1 LPELK
6 LLLDECVDR
15 RLAHAI
21 IGHEVKT
28 TPQMGWA
35 GLRNGALLARAVAEG
50 FDIFITVDRNLSF
63 QQPLEKY
70 PISVVVL
77 HGKSNRIEDL
87 LSLIP
92 QLLRALQFPKTGQV
106 VDVWAAV

>member
-1 LPELK
+1 MGLK

-15 RLAHAI
+15 RLAQAI
-21 IGHEVKT
+21 TGHDVKT
-28 TPQMGWA
+28 APQMGWA
-35 GLRNGALLARAVAEG
+35 GLRNGVLLGKAVEEG
-50 FDIFITVDRNLSF
+50 FDVFVTVDRNLLF

-87 LSLIP
+87 LSLTP

-106 VDVWAAV
+106 VHVTNE

>member
-1 LPELK
+1 MPELK

-21 IGHEVKT
+21 TGHQVT
-28 TPQMGWA
+28 TAPQMGWA
-35 GLRNGALLARAVAEG
+35 GLRNGALLAAAVAEG
-50 FDIFITVDRNLSF
+50 FDVFITVDRNLSF
-63 QQPLEKY
+63 QQPLDKY
-70 PISVVVL
+70 PLSVVVL

-92 QLLRALQFPKTGQV
+92 QLLRVLQFPKIGRI
-106 VDVWAAV
+106 VDVGP